1 MKFDKETFVNKD
13 TLNIFTDASLR
24 KDANPDNN
32 TTCAAAIAFV
42 GDDIIDRQFR
52 IFVGETSNY
61 GEIKAVRLGVELALA
76 HRYNFSSINLFSDS
90 QISIF
95 GVRDRVFNWRIIDD
109 QLVGYANKV
118 IKNQT
123 EFLDVINLVTNN
135 NLSINFWHQKGHV
148 DGTNI
153 KNLMYARS
161 TFFES
166 NRPFGS
172 TQTNT
177 DIQFIKY
184 ISNCNDMVDHYS
196 RDMLYDV
203 SVNKMR
209 VVNPFNFSPRIDHNE
224 ILKKFNIL
232 IGGDK

>member
-1 MKFDKETFVNKD
+1 MKFDRETFINPQ

-24 KDANPDNN
+24 KGDSPE
-32 TTCAAAIAFV
+32 TTSTCAAAIAFV
-42 GDDIIDRQFR
+42 GENIIDRQYR
-52 IFVGETSNY
+52 IFMGETSNF

-76 HRYNFSSINLFSDS
+76 HRNEFSIINLFSDS
-90 QISIF
+90 QISIY
-95 GVRDRVFNWRIIDD
+95 GIRDRIFNWRIINE
-109 QLVGYANKV
+109 QLVGYANKI
-118 IKNQT
+118 IKNQN
-123 EFLDVINLVTNN
+123 EFLDIFNLITAN
-135 NLSINFWHQKGHV
+135 NLIINFWHQKGHV
-148 DGTNI
+148 DSTNI
-153 KNLMYARS
+153 KSLLYARS

-177 DIQFIKY
+177 DIPFIKY

-203 SVNKMR
+203 NIDKPR
-209 VVNPFNFSPRIDHNE
+209 VVDPFNFSPRIDHND
-224 ILKKFNIL
+224 LLRKFNIL